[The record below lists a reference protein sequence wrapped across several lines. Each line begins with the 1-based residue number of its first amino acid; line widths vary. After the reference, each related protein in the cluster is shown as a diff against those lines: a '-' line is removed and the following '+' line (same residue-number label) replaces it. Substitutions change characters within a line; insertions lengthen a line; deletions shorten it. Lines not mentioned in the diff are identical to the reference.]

1 VNIVILGQIGKAS
14 SIFNPAGSGNT
25 FDGIS
30 LGRHNCIMATKWRD
44 IRRQH
49 SLEVEA
55 KIAHEVKDAATV
67 MTLYQLRE
75 ARSLTQ
81 VNLAKV
87 LEINQGAVSRMEKRT
102 DMYVSTLRSYIQAM
116 GGQLQVKAIFAEGE
130 VEIDQFEK
138 LSEPAENHQASAS
151 E

>member
-1 VNIVILGQIGKAS
+1 
-14 SIFNPAGSGNT
+14 
-25 FDGIS
+25 
-30 LGRHNCIMATKWRD
+30 MATKWRD
-44 IRRQH
+44 IRRRH
-49 SLEVEA
+49 SPEVEA
-55 KIAHEVKDAATV
+55 RIAQEVKDAARV

-87 LEINQGAVSRMEKRT
+87 LEVNQGAVSRMEKRT

-116 GGQLQVKAIFAEGE
+116 GGQLQVKAIFPEGE

-138 LSEPAENHQASAS
+138 LSQPVEDSQTFAS

>member
-1 VNIVILGQIGKAS
+1 
-14 SIFNPAGSGNT
+14 
-25 FDGIS
+25 
-30 LGRHNCIMATKWRD
+30 MATKWRD